1 VSDQPADEGVSADF
15 RDHAPDTAAVW
26 DTLAEW
32 WDDAI
37 GGGNATQDL
46 LVEPAQERLLE
57 LRAGQ
62 EVARHRLRR
71 WPLHAPHGRARRA
84 RGRVRS
90 LGAVHRPRPAA
101 HGAGARGAYRLQRP
115 QRGRPDGLLDLGERR
130 FHAAVCTMALMDMA
144 RITPLL
150 STLPR
155 LLVENGRF
163 VFSITHPA
171 FNSGD
176 ARIVGE
182 RVRRGSTF
190 VTEVSISV
198 TDYLTPRMQRDVG
211 VPGQPVEQHY
221 FHRPLALLLNAAF
234 DQGFVLD
241 RLEEPGFPPS
251 DEPPARRRLA
261 WSGIDRLPQVLVA
274 RLRPWGASSDAA

>member
-62 EVARHRLRR
+62 EVLDIGCGAGRFTRR
-71 WPLHAPHGRARRA
+71 M
-84 RGRVRS
+84 
-90 LGAVHRPRPAA
+90 AA
-101 HGAGARGAYRLQRP
+101 HGVHVVAFDHSERFIARARQRTEPALAGRIDYSVLSADDQMA
-115 QRGRPDGLLDLGERR
+115 LLDLGERR

-198 TDYLTPRMQRDVG
+198 TAYLTPRMQRDVG